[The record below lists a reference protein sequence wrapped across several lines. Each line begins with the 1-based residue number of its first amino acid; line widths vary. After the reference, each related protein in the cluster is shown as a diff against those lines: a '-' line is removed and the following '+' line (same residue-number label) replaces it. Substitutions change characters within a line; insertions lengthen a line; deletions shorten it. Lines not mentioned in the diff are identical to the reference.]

1 MHSIN
6 YRQGNATQP
15 VNRPGIIAHVCNDAG
30 GWGKGFVMAISARW
44 DAPEFAYRKWHR
56 QGTKPNSPTP
66 FRLGLNQLVQV
77 EPDLHVMNM
86 VAQHLYYDAI
96 TNPVP
101 LRYDALEEC
110 LQALFITAAE
120 RNLSVHLPTIGGGL
134 ARGDWKRIEAL
145 IQKHMGNVPVT
156 VYQLR

>member
-1 MHSIN
+1 MNSIV
-6 YRQGNATQP
+6 YLKGDATQP
-15 VNRPGIIAHVCNDAG
+15 VTRPGIIAHVCNDAG
-30 GWGKGFVMAISARW
+30 GWGKGFVLAISARW

-77 EPDLHVMNM
+77 EPDLYVMNM
-86 VAQHLYYDAI
+86 VAQHLYYDAV

-101 LRYDALEEC
+101 ISYTALEEC
-110 LQALFITAAE
+110 LQSLFVTATE
-120 RNLSVHLPTIGGGL
+120 QNLSVHMPTIGGGL
-134 ARGDWKRIEAL
+134 ARGNWKLIEGL
-145 IQKHMGNVPVT
+145 IQKLKGNVSVT